1 MITFFMLHIVMQQH
15 VYCLGYVSLVLTMY
29 SLSGLVLYRTRLDK
43 EYITNTRE
51 T

>member
-1 MITFFMLHIVMQQH
+1 MQQH
-15 VYCLGYVSLVLTMY
+15 VYCLGYVYLVLVMH
-29 SLSGLVLYRTRLDK
+29 SLSGQVLYKARPDK